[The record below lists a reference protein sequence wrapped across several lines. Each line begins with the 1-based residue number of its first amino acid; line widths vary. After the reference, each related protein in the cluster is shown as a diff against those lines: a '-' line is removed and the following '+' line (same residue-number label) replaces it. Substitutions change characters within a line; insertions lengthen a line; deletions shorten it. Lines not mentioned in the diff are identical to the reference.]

1 MDNAMGAVGVLLLPL
16 LIFSVYLVVVIF
28 VIWAMLRIV
37 RSLGEI
43 ATAQRAMAESIRK
56 LADSPG
62 GNSGN

>member
-16 LIFSVYLVVVIF
+16 LIFSVYLALVIF

-43 ATAQRAMAESIRK
+43 ATANVRWRSRFV
-56 LADSPG
+56 S
-62 GNSGN
+62 